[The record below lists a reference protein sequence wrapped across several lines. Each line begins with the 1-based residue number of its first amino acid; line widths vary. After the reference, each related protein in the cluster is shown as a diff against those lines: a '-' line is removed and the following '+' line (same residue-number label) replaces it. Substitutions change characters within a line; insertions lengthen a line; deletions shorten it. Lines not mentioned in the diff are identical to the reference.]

1 MKLNPRVKFV
11 WLSEALLLV
20 ACVWFVV
27 MVGYLILHPE
37 ERIVEGLSNGLLL
50 FLVLSVISLVSL
62 ASAWAWASL
71 FYNGFEYSF
80 GEKEAVIEQ
89 GIVGKKK
96 TVVPYDKVKEVRVVR
111 SGVHL
116 IDQIFGISTLRID
129 VGDKKAG
136 EITIPGVS
144 DAQEVIRVMTSKNQ
158 RPALEQAKTG
168 ENSPADSSLPGS
180 GSDKKLLFEILE
192 ELKAIRKAL
201 EAGKEP
207 AKQPKEPVKDFT
219 PMTLDSFEGIF
230 HSSGSEPIEHAEK
243 KHHKHSKEE
252 APSEVSSRI
261 AELTRMIAEKKKK
274 K

>member
-11 WLSEALLLV
+11 WLSEALLAL

-27 MVGYLILHPE
+27 MMGYLIIHPE
-37 ERIVEGLSNGLLL
+37 DRVVEGLSNGLLL
-50 FLVLSVISLVSL
+50 FVVLSVVSLVSL
-62 ASAWAWASL
+62 AATWAWASL
-71 FYNGFEYSF
+71 FYNGFDYSF

-111 SGVHL
+111 SGIHF

-129 VGDKKAG
+129 IGDKKAG
-136 EITIPGVS
+136 EVNIPGVS
-144 DAQEVIRVMTSKNQ
+144 DAQEVIWIMTSKNQ
-158 RPALEQAKTG
+158 RAGLEQAKNA
-168 ENSPADSSLPGS
+168 ENSPVELGLHGS

-201 EAGKEP
+201 ESGKEH
-207 AKQPKEPVKDFT
+207 AKQPKEPAKDFV
-219 PMTLDSFEGIF
+219 PMPIDSFEGILRTSDNL
-230 HSSGSEPIEHAEK
+230 HEEKHAR
-243 KHHKHSKEE
+243 HSKGEQS
-252 APSEVSSRI
+252 SEVRSRI
-261 AELTRMIAEKKKK
+261 EELTRMISEKKKK